1 MTIETVEIDPP
12 GRNEVLVRTHAA
24 GLCHSDLHF
33 IQGKYPTPVP
43 AVLGH
48 EAAGVVEAVGEGVT
62 HVQPGDHVVSCLSVF
77 CGHCEYCVS
86 GHLSVCNNTAVKMRP
101 GVAKRLHWKGEHLN
115 QYLNLS
121 SFAEKMLVHENAL
134 VKIRSDM
141 PLDLAALLGCG
152 VLTGYGSVT
161 RSARIEA
168 GSSVAVIGC
177 GGVGL
182 STIHAARLAGAARII
197 AVDIDPS
204 KIEMAKLFG
213 ATDGVDANAPDMV
226 AQIVKLTNGGVD
238 YSFECIGL
246 KQSTEASFAMLRPR
260 GLATIVGMIP
270 LGTKIEL
277 HGFDFLAERR
287 IQGSMM
293 GSNNFTVDIPR
304 LVDFHMQG
312 RMQLDQMVSKR
323 LRLEDINDGF
333 EAMERGGIARSVIVF
348 Q

>member
-161 RSARIEA
+161 RSARIQA

-204 KIEMAKLFG
+204 KLEMAKLFG

-238 YSFECIGL
+238 YAFECIGL

-312 RMQLDQMVSKR
+312 RMQLDQLVSKR

-333 EAMERGGIARSVIVF
+333 AAMERGGIARSVIVF
-348 Q
+348 D